1 MAINVKFNP
10 SAIYGP
16 NSTAHATVPV
26 RTFYNYDMQGR
37 QQKKDYLPQNINPE
51 SYEKWLENILTGQ
64 LDYERNL
71 EYMYKEQAYNSMEA
85 EKNRDWQEQMS
96 NTAFQRQAEDL
107 RQAGFNPALITGLS
121 GASTPVGSSA
131 VSTSK
136 QSQGTG
142 ESYTKL
148 LSQVTFNQTELTKQV
163 ISSLGQ
169 IVSSLGGEAIKAATG
184 KDIAVFKET
193 GWMK

>member
-1 MAINVKFNP
+1 MPFLSDWLYMGSPVAGEMNKKAVKGLFAKQLDNNVKPGF
-10 SAIYGP
+10 
-16 NSTAHATVPV
+16 
-26 RTFYNYDMQGR
+26 
-37 QQKKDYLPQNINPE
+37 PE
-51 SYEKWLENILTGQ
+51 GIDKETYSKWLENVLTGQ

-71 EYMYKEQAYNSMEA
+71 DYMYKEQAFNAMEA
-85 EKNRDWQEQMS
+85 EKNRDWQEQLS

-136 QSQGTG
+136 QSAGTG
-142 ESYTKL
+142 ESFAKI
-148 LSQVTFNQTELTKQV
+148 LSQQMFNQTELTKQV

-169 IVSSLGGEAIKAATG
+169 IVSSLGGEMIKSNSA
-184 KDIAVFKET
+184 KDLEVFRKT